1 MKGEIKHGKTCK
13 LINSGNKNNI
23 INILNESKL
32 HPSILELIMKDIMND
47 VINASTRIKNKEL
60 EEYNNKVIEEAKI
73 IQKMS
78 KHKIMQR
85 IRRNKDGIC

>member
-1 MKGEIKHGKTCK
+1 MEKPASL
-13 LINSGNKNNI
+13 LIQEARNNI

-60 EEYNNKVIEEAKI
+60 EEYNNKVIEEAKNNSEDE
-73 IQKMS
+73 QT
-78 KHKIMQR
+78 QNNAE
-85 IRRNKDGIC
+85 NKEE

>member
-1 MKGEIKHGKTCK
+1 MEKPASL
-13 LINSGNKNNI
+13 LIQETRNNI

-60 EEYNNKVIEEAKI
+60 EEYNNKVIEEAKNNSEDE
-73 IQKMS
+73 QT
-78 KHKIMQR
+78 QNNEE
-85 IRRNKDGIC
+85 NKEE